1 MKLTATKAKAMTEPG
16 MHGDGAGLYLNVKA
30 TGARSWVLRTSIDGR
45 RREIGLGGFPAVSLA
60 QARDRAAGHR
70 LAIAEG
76 RDPVAEKRRDAAPT
90 FARAAETVHA
100 LNRPRWRSAKHAEDW
115 WATLVRH
122 ALPRLGAIPVDRID
136 QRDVLAVLTPIW
148 TAKPETARR
157 VRQRIRAVMKWALAH
172 RYVEHNPAGECIDG
186 ALPPMP
192 KVKAHLRALPY
203 SEVPAALETV
213 QSSAASPA
221 AKACFR
227 FAVLTAARSGQAR
240 GATWDE
246 IDGEAREWRIPAE
259 RMKSHREHRVPLSDA
274 AVDVL
279 DDMRPFSGGE
289 GGLLFP
295 SPVQPDRPMSD
306 MTLTK
311 LLRDNGLAARATM
324 HGFRSAFRDWASEQ
338 TSAPHAVME
347 LALAHNIGNAVERA
361 YARSD
366 LLAKR
371 RTLMNAWARFVT
383 ATPPQVLNL
392 RDRVPRRTA

>member
-1 MKLTATKAKAMTEPG
+1 MKLTANKAKALTAPG

-45 RREIGLGGFPAVSLA
+45 RREIGLGAFPDVSLA
-60 QARDRAAGHR
+60 QARNRAATHR

-76 RDPVAEKRRDAAPT
+76 RDPVAEKRREAVPT
-90 FARAAETVHA
+90 FAKAAETVHA
-100 LNRPRWRSAKHAEDW
+100 LNRPRWRSAKHADDW
-115 WATLVRH
+115 WATLARH
-122 ALPRLGAIPVDRID
+122 ALPRLGTIPVDRID

-172 RYVEHNPAGECIDG
+172 RYVEHNAAGECIDG

-192 KVKAHLRALPY
+192 KIKAHLRALPY
-203 SEVPAALETV
+203 AEIPAALETV
-213 QSSAASPA
+213 RSSTASHA

-227 FAVLTAARSGQAR
+227 FTVLTAARSGQAR
-240 GATWDE
+240 GATWHEVDAR
-246 IDGEAREWRIPAE
+246 AREWRIPAE
-259 RMKSHREHRVPLSDA
+259 RMKSHREHRVPLSDGA
-274 AVDVL
+274 LAVLADV
-279 DDMRPFSGGE
+279 RPLSGGE
-289 GGLLFP
+289 GLIFP
-295 SPVQPDRPMSD
+295 SPVRHGRPMSD

-311 LLRDNGLAARATM
+311 LLRDNGLAGRATM

-347 LALAHNIGNAVERA
+347 LALAHNVGSAVERA

-371 RTLMNAWARFVT
+371 RHLMDAWARFIT
-383 ATPPQVLNL
+383 ETPADVVSLDDRAL
-392 RDRVPRRTA
+392 RGVA

>member
-1 MKLTATKAKAMTEPG
+1 M
-16 MHGDGAGLYLNVKA
+16 
-30 TGARSWVLRTSIDGR
+30 LRTSIDGR

-76 RDPVAEKRRDAAPT
+76 RDPVLEKRRDAAPT

-100 LNRPRWRSAKHAEDW
+100 LNRPRWRSAKHADDW
-115 WATLVRH
+115 WATLARH
-122 ALPRLGAIPVDRID
+122 ALPKLGGIPVDRID

-157 VRQRIRAVMKWALAH
+157 VRQRIRAVMKWTLAH

-203 SEVPAALETV
+203 AEIPAALETV
-213 QSSAASPA
+213 RSSTASPA

-227 FAVLTAARSGQAR
+227 FTVLTASRSGQSR

-246 IDGEAREWRIPAE
+246 IDAEAREWRIPAE
-259 RMKSHREHRVPLSDA
+259 RMKSRREHRVPLSDA
-274 AVDVL
+274 AVAVL
-279 DDMRPFSGGE
+279 DDVRPLSGGR
-289 GGLLFP
+289 GLVFP
-295 SPVQPDRPMSD
+295 SPMRHGPPMSD
-306 MTLTK
+306 MTFTK
-311 LLRDNGLAARATM
+311 LLRDNGLADRATM

-347 LALAHNIGNAVERA
+347 LALAHNVGSAVERA

-371 RTLMNAWARFVT
+371 RDLMDAWARFVT
-383 ATPPQVLNL
+383 APPAELLNFDDQI
-392 RDRVPRRTA
+392 RKRTG

>member
-1 MKLTATKAKAMTEPG
+1 MKLTATKVKTLTEPG

-45 RREIGLGGFPAVSLA
+45 RREIGLGGFPTVSLA
-60 QARDRAAGHR
+60 QARDRAASHR
-70 LAIAEG
+70 LAITEG
-76 RDPVAEKRRDAAPT
+76 RDPVLEKHREVAPT

-100 LNRPRWRSAKHAEDW
+100 LNRPRWRSQKHADDW
-115 WATLVRH
+115 WATLARH
-122 ALPRLGAIPVDRID
+122 ALPKLGTIPVDRID

-148 TAKPETARR
+148 TEKPETARR

-172 RYVEHNPAGECIDG
+172 RYVEHNPAGEGIDG

-203 SEVPAALETV
+203 AEVPAALETV

-240 GATWDE
+240 GTTWDE
-246 IDGEAREWRIPAE
+246 IDHAAREWRIPAK

-274 AVDVL
+274 ALAVL
-279 DDMRPFSGGE
+279 DDVRSLAGDRDLVFASPMRPG
-289 GGLLFP
+289 
-295 SPVQPDRPMSD
+295 RPMSD

-311 LLRDNGLAARATM
+311 LLRDNGLAERTTM

-347 LALAHNIGNAVERA
+347 LALAHNVGSAVERA

-366 LLAKR
+366 LLSKR
-371 RTLMNAWARFVT
+371 RKLMNAWARFVT
-383 ATPPQVLNL
+383 ATPADVLNFRL
-392 RDRVPRRTA
+392 PVKKA